1 MNGFKYIKIYSF
13 IDIIFIIFF
22 TLLYIFTLK
31 KFLILLIISFSVI
44 LITYIFLYYSALKGK
59 VSFIKPDNGMTKN
72 KIKIIIFEFIF
83 IALLFIL
90 FYFVKNI
97 DARILSFIIFIIA
110 SSIIIYKYNINNI
123 NSYQK

>member
-1 MNGFKYIKIYSF
+1 M
-13 IDIIFIIFF
+13 
-22 TLLYIFTLK
+22 
-31 KFLILLIISFSVI
+31 ILLIISFSVI
-44 LITYIFLYYSALKGK
+44 LITYIFLYYSALNGK
-59 VSFIKPDNGMTKN
+59 VSFIKPDNGITKN

-83 IALLFIL
+83 VALLFIL

-110 SSIIIYKYNINNI
+110 SGIIIYKYNINNI